1 MANELIKVK
10 ATISYNGKSYSK
22 DNSSNLTVV
31 DSSLTTT
38 YVYGISATKTF
49 STDKQLTMVTGG
61 TAYINIRPTNGVS
74 NDTYSLT
81 SSNTTVANT
90 VTSATWVSGDLSVAI
105 PIKANGTVTFTIK
118 NTKTNQTV
126 GTVTITAITPKVFA
140 NVSAD
145 PTTIG
150 TGVKTITSGLTHHL
164 QISVDND
171 ILGTVY
177 SFAFISL
184 PSEVQDFT
192 NMKAH
197 NYQGGIISFPIR
209 LNSSQTKTLIT
220 VSVRRLGIEVYRFTF
235 WLDPAKL
242 WVCVKPEND
251 TTTLTSSDLTGTDK
265 LFVGTAATTKYNLFV
280 YWDRPVETH
289 PTAQYTVVLYEEVNG
304 TFTSYKSVVIAA
316 KQNQGRVLV
325 TLPAS
330 ARTDG
335 ATVTYSIDS
344 ITSSTGENIV
354 GFIKQ
359 QSATVKVYA
368 SQYGATYLKTGKG
381 RTGSDFSTFGNVG
394 RLSGYTSIYVNYMKP
409 GDTIAIDTQHN
420 YWQFQV
426 EDYPSELFIVSG
438 TTLQAKVAC
447 GGFWVEWRIALKGL
461 ANKDSDL
468 RFWANGVYFT
478 KINIWVAYVT
488 WW

>member
-10 ATISYNGKSYSK
+10 ATVNYNGKSYSR

-38 YVYGISATKTF
+38 YAYGISATKTF
-49 STDKQLTMVTGG
+49 NADKHLTLVTGG

-90 VTSATWVSGDLSVAI
+90 VTSATWTSGDLFVAI

-126 GTVTITAITPKVFA
+126 GTVTITGITPKVFA

-145 PTTIG
+145 PATVSA
-150 TGVKTITSGLTHHL
+150 GVKTITSGLTHYL
-164 QISVDND
+164 QITVDGD
-171 ILGTVY
+171 IPSTVY
-177 SFAFISL
+177 SFDFVNL
-184 PSEVQDFT
+184 PSGVQDT
-192 NMKAH
+192 TALKTK
-197 NYQGGIISFPIR
+197 NYQGGMISFPIK
-209 LNSSQTKTLIT
+209 LSSSQTVVLIT
-220 VSVRRLGIEVYRFTF
+220 ASVKRSGIEVYRFSF
-235 WLDPAKL
+235 WVELAKF

-251 TTTLTSSDLTGTDK
+251 TTELKGSLTGTDK
-265 LFVGTAATTKYNLFV
+265 LFTGTAASTKYNLFV
-280 YWDRPVETH
+280 YWERPEETH
-289 PTAQYTVVLYEEVNG
+289 PTAQYTVVLNEKVNG
-304 TFTSYKSVVIAA
+304 TFTSNKSIVIDA
-316 KQNQGRVLV
+316 KQNQGRLLV

-330 ARTDG
+330 ARTNG
-335 ATVTYSIDS
+335 AKVTYDIAS
-344 ITSSTGENIV
+344 ITSSTDESIV
-354 GFIKQ
+354 DFIKQ
-359 QSATVKVYA
+359 QDVTVRVYT
-368 SQYGATYLKTGKG
+368 SQYGAKYLKSGKG
-381 RTGSDFSTFGNVG
+381 RTGYDFSNFGSVG
-394 RLSGYTSIYVNYMKP
+394 RSSGYTSIYVNYMKP

-420 YWQFQV
+420 YWNFRV
-426 EDYPSELFIVSG
+426 EDYPSELEIVSG
-438 TTLQAKVAC
+438 TTLRAKVAC
-447 GGFWVEWRIALKGL
+447 GGFWVEWAIWLKGL

-478 KINIWVAYVT
+478 KIDIWVSYIT